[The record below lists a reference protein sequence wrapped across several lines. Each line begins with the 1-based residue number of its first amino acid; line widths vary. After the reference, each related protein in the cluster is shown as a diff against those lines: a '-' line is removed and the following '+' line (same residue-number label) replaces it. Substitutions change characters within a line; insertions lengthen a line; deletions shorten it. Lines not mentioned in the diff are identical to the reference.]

1 MANGG
6 SDGSLSQE
14 DIDALLSGEVN
25 DQDAGLGGG
34 DDIFGGGDDIL
45 GGDSDGLLDDN
56 ALADFSD
63 IMGGGDSSPSTP
75 SAPASKPKKT
85 GRGPGSHELD
95 NPENMELLL
104 DVKLNLSVEIGRTK
118 MQVEEVLNLGSGAIV
133 ELDKLNGE
141 PVDILVN
148 NRLVARGKVV
158 AVDENFGVEIGQII
172 DPEERFKI
180 EM

>member
-1 MANGG
+1 MANGS
-6 SDGSLSQE
+6 SDGSLSQA
-14 DIDALLSGEVN
+14 DIDALLSGNE
-25 DQDAGLGGG
+25 QDA
-34 DDIFGGGDDIL
+34 DDAAFGGGDDLL
-45 GGDSDGLLDDN
+45 GGDDSGLSGGDDLLGDD
-56 ALADFSD
+56 ALA
-63 IMGGGDSSPSTP
+63 GLGNLLGGDDTPSSPS
-75 SAPASKPKKT
+75 SAPAPTKQKKHRS
-85 GRGPGSHELD
+85 GGSSELD
-95 NPENMELLL
+95 NTENMELLL

-148 NRLVARGKVV
+148 NRLVARGEVV
-158 AVDENFGVEIGQII
+158 AVDENFGVKITQII